1 MKRIPA
7 TVNLSTPSKENVKM
21 TNQTD
26 TETTERTVTIAEE
39 FFYALMKNAG
49 RAIDPAAAEVHWI
62 YARTLD
68 PYNVHPDLPPEAQQL
83 GREYYACNPGSD
95 IWVWFNDLPQA
106 TYEALRHKALNARPA
121 WFNTPLGE
129 AWKRLRLDIL
139 NGSINMPVRRS
150 NRP

>member
-1 MKRIPA
+1 MKHTRNSESEHA
-7 TVNLSTPSKENVKM
+7 KQGECKM

-39 FFYALMKNAG
+39 FFYALMKNVG

-68 PYNVHPDLPPEAQQL
+68 PYNVHPDLPPEEQQV
-83 GREYYACNPGSD
+83 GREYFACNPGSD
-95 IWVWFNDLPQA
+95 IWVSFHDLPQA

-129 AWKRLRLDIL
+129 AWKRTKSR
-139 NGSINMPVRRS
+139 
-150 NRP
+150 NRASANCSPDS